1 VDKAA
6 AYGIAGVDVDGQD
19 VMAVRAAAVA
29 AVERARRGD
38 GPTLLGAET
47 YRFLGH
53 SRADPS
59 AYRDKLEEER
69 WKQRDPIVL
78 ARRVLVEDGAAD
90 EAAFE
95 SMERAISLELEA
107 AVAEAEAS
115 PPATLE
121 EAIAGLYATPIGGR
135 R

>member
-1 VDKAA
+1 
-6 AYGIAGVDVDGQD
+6 VDVDGQD
-19 VMAVRAAAVA
+19 VLAVRAAAVA
-29 AVERARRGD
+29 AVGRARRGD
-38 GPTLLGAET
+38 GPTLLGAAT

-69 WKQRDPIVL
+69 WKARDPLTV
-78 ARRVLVEDGAAD
+78 ARRAMTDAGTLDQAAID
-90 EAAFE
+90 SIEAAIA
-95 SMERAISLELEA
+95 RELED

-121 EAIAGLYATPIGGR
+121 EAIAGTYATPIGGAR
-135 R
+135 